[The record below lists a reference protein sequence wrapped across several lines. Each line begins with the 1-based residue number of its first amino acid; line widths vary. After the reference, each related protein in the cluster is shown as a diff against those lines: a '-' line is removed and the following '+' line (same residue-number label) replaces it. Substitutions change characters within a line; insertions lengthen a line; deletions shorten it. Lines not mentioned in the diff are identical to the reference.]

1 MSENRENGYSQ
12 EEEDIVSLIDRDG
25 RELLCYVEEYI
36 ELEDDEYLVLL
47 PVDASVDIFIGDP
60 EAEELSVV
68 QEEATIKEIF
78 GSAKAVLAE
87 KNLKLKTTP
96 FVLTV
101 EGELPPVDEE
111 NLLTLEIQDED
122 ANPMQPPIEPEE
134 LQLLANFRHEGK
146 DYSIY
151 TPLAPLVFF
160 GRFNE
165 EGKAELLSEEE
176 YERVRPLL
184 EEQLFNQME

>member
-1 MSENRENGYSQ
+1 MSDNSDNLYSQ
-12 EEEDIVSLIDRDG
+12 DEEDIVSLIDPEG

-68 QEEATIKEIF
+68 QDEGTIEKIYPV
-78 GSAKAVLAE
+78 AQAVLAE
-87 KNLKLKTTP
+87 KNLKLKRTP

-111 NLLTLEIQDED
+111 ELLELEIQDED
-122 ANPMQPPIEPEE
+122 GNSLEPEA
-134 LQLLANFRHEGK
+134 LQPLASFFHEEK
-146 DYSIY
+146 EYSIY
-151 TPLAPLVFF
+151 TPLSPLIFF

-165 EGKAELLSEEE
+165 DGKAELLGEEE
-176 YERVRPLL
+176 YQRVQPLL

>member
-12 EEEDIVSLIDRDG
+12 EEEDIVSLIDQQG

-68 QEEATIKEIF
+68 QDEATIKEIF

-122 ANPMQPPIEPEE
+122 ANPMQPPVEPEE
-134 LQLLANFRHEGK
+134 LQLLANFRHENK

-160 GRFNE
+160 GRFND